1 MKNIIKKQ
9 CCKEKIRAD
18 KNGNEYIPFRTD
30 VYFSE
35 YNLVVYNLVDEKGLT
50 DRVLSFEKKKTR
62 STRKNIAFKF
72 IRTNPKKENY
82 DAFYETGRIETFIS
96 EFKMKIKK
104 KLEAIKS

>member
-50 DRVLSFEKKKTR
+50 DRVLSFEKKRQEALEKT
-62 STRKNIAFKF
+62 SLLSLLELILRKKI
-72 IRTNPKKENY
+72 
-82 DAFYETGRIETFIS
+82 
-96 EFKMKIKK
+96 MKHFM
-104 KLEAIKS
+104 KLVE

>member
-50 DRVLSFEKKKTR
+50 DRVLSFEKKRQEALEKT
-62 STRKNIAFKF
+62 SLLSLLELILRKKIMMHF
-72 IRTNPKKENY
+72 
-82 DAFYETGRIETFIS
+82 
-96 EFKMKIKK
+96 MK
-104 KLEAIKS
+104 LVE